1 MRRKGAERLCP
12 AAAAPSLAMCSKRR
26 RVMDVRDI
34 LKAGPVIPVVTI
46 DDAAQAPGLARALLA
61 GGIRVIEITL
71 RTPAALDAVRAIR
84 DRVPDTIVGIGT
96 LLDEAQIA
104 CAVKA
109 GAVFAVSPGFDPA
122 LVAPVKAAGLAYLPG
137 IQTVSE
143 AMAARRAGLDTL
155 KFFPAK
161 AAGGTYAL
169 DQIRPVLPDLAF
181 CPTGGIGA
189 DDAPAYLALP
199 NVLCVGGSF
208 PAPGDA
214 IKAGDWTRIEALARR
229 AAALRK

>member
-1 MRRKGAERLCP
+1 MR
-12 AAAAPSLAMCSKRR
+12 
-26 RVMDVRDI
+26 VRAI
-34 LKAGPVIPVVTI
+34 LESGPVIPVVTI
-46 DDAAQAPGLARALLA
+46 EDAARAPGLAKALLA
-61 GGIRVIEITL
+61 GGIRVIEVTL
-71 RTPAALDAVRAIR
+71 RTPAALAAVRAIR
-84 DRVPDTIVGIGT
+84 EQVPDCIVGIGT
-96 LLDEAQIA
+96 LLDREQIA
-104 CAVKA
+104 PAVEA

-122 LVAPVKAAGLAYLPG
+122 LVAPVAEAGLAYLPG

-189 DDAPAYLALP
+189 EDAPAYLKLT

-208 PAPGDA
+208 PAPNDA
-214 IKAGDWTRIEALARR
+214 IRDGDWARIADLARQ
-229 AAALRK
+229 AAALRG

>member
-1 MRRKGAERLCP
+1 MEIP
-12 AAAAPSLAMCSKRR
+12 MN
-26 RVMDVRDI
+26 VRDI

-46 DDAAQAPGLARALLA
+46 DDAAQAPGLAKALMA

-84 DRVPDTIVGIGT
+84 EQVPDMIVGIGT
-96 LLDEAQIA
+96 LLDAEQVAA
-104 CAVKA
+104 AVEA
-109 GAVFAVSPGFDPA
+109 GAVFAVSPGFDQA
-122 LVAPVKAAGLAYLPG
+122 LVAQVAAAGLAYLPG

-161 AAGGTYAL
+161 AAGGTYGL
-169 DQIRPVLPDLAF
+169 DQIRPVLPDIAF

-189 DDAPAYLALP
+189 EDAPAYLALP

-208 PAPGDA
+208 PAPADA
-214 IKAGDWTRIEALARR
+214 IRDGDWARIEDLARR
-229 AAALRK
+229 AAALRG

>member
-1 MRRKGAERLCP
+1 MN
-12 AAAAPSLAMCSKRR
+12 
-26 RVMDVRDI
+26 VRDI

-46 DDAAQAPGLARALLA
+46 DDAERGPGLARALLA
-61 GGIRVIEITL
+61 GGIRVIEVTL
-71 RTPAALDAVRAIR
+71 RTPAALAAVRAIR
-84 DRVPDTIVGIGT
+84 EQVPDSIVGVGT
-96 LLDEAQIA
+96 LLDVAQIA
-104 CAVKA
+104 PAVEA
-109 GAVFAVSPGFDPA
+109 GAMFAVSPGFFAA
-122 LVAPVKAAGLAYLPG
+122 LVAPTAAAGLPFLPG

-143 AMAARRAGLDTL
+143 AMAARRAGLDSL

-169 DQIRPVLPDLAF
+169 DQIRPVLPEIAF

-189 DDAPAYLALP
+189 EDAPSYLRLP

-214 IKAGDWTRIEALARR
+214 IRDGDWGRIEELARK
-229 AAALRK
+229 AAALKA

>member
-1 MRRKGAERLCP
+1 MN
-12 AAAAPSLAMCSKRR
+12 
-26 RVMDVRDI
+26 VRDI
-34 LKAGPVIPVVTI
+34 LNAGPVIPVVTV
-46 DDAAQAPGLARALLA
+46 DDAARGPGLARALLA
-61 GGIRVIEITL
+61 GGIRVIEVTM

-84 DRVPDTIVGIGT
+84 AQVPDCIVGVGT
-96 LLDEAQIA
+96 LLDRRQIGP
-104 CAVKA
+104 AVEA
-109 GAVFAVSPGFDPA
+109 GAVFAVSPGFDPD
-122 LVAPVKAAGLAYLPG
+122 LVAPVAAAGLAYLPG

-169 DQIRPVLPDLAF
+169 DQIRPVLPDIAF

-189 DDAPAYLALP
+189 DDAPAYLKLA

-208 PAPGDA
+208 PAPTDA
-214 IKAGDWTRIEALARR
+214 IRAGDWVRIEELARQ
-229 AAALRK
+229 AAALKG

>member
-1 MRRKGAERLCP
+1 MH
-12 AAAAPSLAMCSKRR
+12 
-26 RVMDVRDI
+26 VREI

-46 DDAAQAPGLARALLA
+46 DDAARAPGLARALLA
-61 GGIRVIEITL
+61 GGIRVVEVTL
-71 RTPAALDAVRAIR
+71 RTPAALAAVKAIR
-84 DRVPDTIVGIGT
+84 EQVPDCIVGIGT
-96 LLDEAQIA
+96 LLDREQIA
-104 CAVKA
+104 PAVEA
-109 GAVFAVSPGFDPA
+109 GAVFAVSPGFDRD
-122 LVAPVKAAGLAYLPG
+122 LVAPVAAAGLAYLPG

-189 DDAPAYLALP
+189 EDAPAYLRLA

-208 PAPGDA
+208 PAPNDA
-214 IKAGDWTRIEALARR
+214 IRDGDWPRIERLARE
-229 AAALRK
+229 AAALKG